1 MVVGLSKGASF
12 VHVATTMPIL
22 GSGLLA
28 PNSMAPAGS
37 GSAQFQVMSS
47 PVSSRLRFLL
57 GEDALECLVAGWVVG
72 DSFLPAVPDDVEPGA
87 GEDADGVRVVVAAG
101 DGLVVELGG
110 PGAGAAGVAG
120 EVGDGVAELL

>member
-1 MVVGLSKGASF
+1 MVVGLSKDASF

-57 GEDALECLVAGWVVG
+57 GEDALECLVAG
-72 DSFLPAVPDDVEPGA
+72 PAEPGGADLPGLA
-87 GEDADGVRVVVAAG
+87 GGRGRPRPGRPAIRGWGSGRG
-101 DGLVVELGG
+101 SRRSRR
-110 PGAGAAGVAG
+110 GAGRR
-120 EVGDGVAELL
+120 E